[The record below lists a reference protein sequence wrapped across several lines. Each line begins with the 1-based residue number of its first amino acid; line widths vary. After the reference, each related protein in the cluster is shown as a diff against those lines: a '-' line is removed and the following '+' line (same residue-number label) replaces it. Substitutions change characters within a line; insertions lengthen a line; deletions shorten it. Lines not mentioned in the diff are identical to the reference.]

1 MPPTH
6 RARAL
11 APAGRGVRHVRGP
24 SAAVSSRVYGCC
36 PLYSRPTVLYL
47 GEPLFLP
54 ERGVLLVHGPLR
66 CSAKVETCAAGAF
79 DHAPPIL
86 RRYNTRA
93 AQPGATERGATSAVC
108 EQSPPLPRA
117 ASRVTR
123 DSGAPGTLH
132 PPWTAA
138 LDPPGAT
145 CERPVT
151 PPRLSARRRPSWL
164 WARVLTASAGP
175 PPPVMCAP
183 CVSPLAIAPDHH
195 RSPGAAVTRW
205 E

>member
-1 MPPTH
+1 MFATCADH
-6 RARAL
+6 LLR
-11 APAGRGVRHVRGP
+11 
-24 SAAVSSRVYGCC
+24 SAAGSTAAVRFIRGRRCYIWASRFSS
-36 PLYSRPTVLYL
+36 PS
-47 GEPLFLP
+47 GEYCSCTALF
-54 ERGVLLVHGPLR
+54 GVLPKLKPAPLGR
-66 CSAKVETCAAGAF
+66 STTRRRFLGA
-79 DHAPPIL
+79 
-86 RRYNTRA
+86 YNTRA

-108 EQSPPLPRA
+108 VRSPPLPRA